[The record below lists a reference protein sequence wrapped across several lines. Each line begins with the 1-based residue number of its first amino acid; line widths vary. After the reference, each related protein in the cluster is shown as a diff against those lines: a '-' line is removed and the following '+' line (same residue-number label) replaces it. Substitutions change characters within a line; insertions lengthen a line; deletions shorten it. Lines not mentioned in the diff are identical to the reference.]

1 MFAFKSALRPLLA
14 GRRPVSTSGRPLRQE
29 FKVILDND
37 TLYIEQPLAE
47 ALGWKPD
54 VDPAKGVPL
63 TLSGW
68 APNYFV
74 VARAGSDNG
83 M

>member
-1 MFAFKSALRPLLA
+1 M
-14 GRRPVSTSGRPLRQE
+14 V
-29 FKVILDND
+29 LDNE

-54 VDPAKGVPL
+54 VDPTKGVPL

-68 APNYFV
+68 APNYF
-74 VARAGSDNG
+74 AIAKTDSDSG
-83 M
+83 ILSYYLFITF